1 MKLGEEI
8 RKNNPF
14 KVPEGY
20 FDTLKER
27 TINSI
32 RERESSHQAGEPEIP
47 ASGTRHDETDADSSR
62 RGARIIRMKPFL
74 ALAAAILGFAI
85 LAAAMVRL
93 VSSGNRVTDYEPGK
107 SLYADLAFEE
117 VDTYMLENELIM
129 TEPVTTEM
137 KEEEISTE
145 AIIDYLLMEDIDLNE
160 IYELL

>member
-1 MKLGEEI
+1 MKLNDEI
-8 RKNNPF
+8 RISQPF

-20 FDTLKER
+20 FDSLKER
-27 TINSI
+27 TIAAI
-32 RERESSHQAGEPEIP
+32 REQEIRHEAGKQEVMT
-47 ASGTRHDETDADSSR
+47 AGKQHDETAADLPR
-62 RGARIIRMKPFL
+62 RVTRIIRMKPFL

-93 VSSGNRVTDYEPGK
+93 VSSGNQVEDYEPGK

-117 VDTYMLENELIM
+117 VDAYMLENELIM
-129 TEPVTTEM
+129 TEPATTEM

-145 AIIDYLLMEDIDLNE
+145 AIIDYLIMEDIDYNE